1 MNSGNSREEV
11 DDPMSD
17 AHEPKGLDA
26 TVFDGPVVVIMA
38 GGAGTRFWP
47 ASTEAR
53 PKQFLRLLGERSL
66 LQESYERALLL
77 TSRER
82 VLVLTGR
89 KLVPLVSEQLPE
101 LAPEQVIGEPIRRD
115 TAAAVCLAAVIAQAR
130 FGECVVVTLT
140 SDQHI
145 EPAEEFVRTLSSVVE
160 AASGSSAL
168 YTLGVRPTYPATG
181 YGYLE
186 RGDPVV
192 DSGGAG
198 HFELLRFREKPDRKT
213 AEEFVASGAFLWNS
227 GMFVWST
234 SAILERFEQ
243 YLPRHVHGLRPVLGA
258 DGSLDEVALE
268 HAFADLEPIS
278 VDYGIMEKAT
288 GARVAE
294 AAFYWSDIGGWEALG
309 AFLPDDG
316 AGNRGTARIAAHAAE
331 GNVVFAE
338 DTDELVALVGVS
350 GLAVVRAGKR
360 TLVVPLE
367 RAEEVKK
374 LVKNLG
380 GEDT

>member
-1 MNSGNSREEV
+1 MSVAGESSG
-11 DDPMSD
+11 
-17 AHEPKGLDA
+17 H
-26 TVFDGPVVVIMA
+26 DGAVVEAPAVVIMA

-47 ASTEAR
+47 ASTEER
-53 PKQFLRLLGERSL
+53 PKQFLRLLGGQSL

-89 KLVPLVSEQLPE
+89 RLVSLVREQLPD
-101 LAPEQVIGEPIRRD
+101 LSAGQVIGEPVRRD
-115 TAAAVCLAAVIAQAR
+115 TAAAVCLAALIAQSR

-140 SDQHI
+140 SDHHI
-145 EPAEEFVRTLSSVVE
+145 EPAEEFVRTMSSVVE
-160 AASGSSAL
+160 AAAGSSAL

-186 RGDPVV
+186 RGAPVV
-192 DSGGAG
+192 DSGGAA
-198 HFELLRFREKPDRKT
+198 HFGLLRFREKPDRKT
-213 AEEFVASGAFLWNS
+213 AEEFVASGGFLWNS
-227 GMFVWST
+227 GMFVWSAA
-234 SAILERFEQ
+234 AILDRFEQ
-243 YLPRHVHGLRPVLGA
+243 YLPRHVEALRPVLGA
-258 DGSLDEVALE
+258 DGRLDETALE
-268 HAFADLEPIS
+268 RAFADLVPIS

-288 GARVAE
+288 GARVVE
-294 AAFYWSDIGGWEALG
+294 ASFSWSDIGGWEALS

-316 AGNRGTARIAAHAAE
+316 AGNRGTARIASLAAE
-331 GNVVFAE
+331 GNVVFSEDAE
-338 DTDELVALVGVS
+338 ELVALVGVS

-367 RAEEVKK
+367 RAEEVKE

-380 GEDT
+380 GQDT